1 MLTHTYIFDRYTEA
15 KDAVSALEASAI
27 SPAFISLVGRG
38 GDDLMSLHAYA
49 PGEQIAP
56 VNPAGLLDALGLMV
70 IPGAGPLAVGGWFAA
85 GIAARG
91 TTGQAVVETLKA
103 AGHSGV
109 DAETVAEALHRG
121 ASVVAVRVNAA
132 QSSASIALLVKA
144 GGVDPEERGAAYRDH
159 GWTGFD
165 PAAKP
170 YTSEEVFDE
179 RMRYRDAA

>member
-15 KDAVSALEASAI
+15 KEAVTALEASAI

-56 VNPAGLLDALGLMV
+56 VNPSGLLDALGLMV

-103 AGHSGV
+103 AGHK
-109 DAETVAEALHRG
+109 DADAQIVAEALHRG
-121 ASVVAVRVNAA
+121 ASVVAVRANAVR
-132 QSSASIALLVKA
+132 SDEIIALLVKA
-144 GGVDPEERGAAYRDH
+144 GGVAPEARGAAYRET

-179 RMRYRDAA
+179 RMRYRAAA

>member
-1 MLTHTYIFDRYTEA
+1 MLTHTYIFDRYSDA
-15 KDAVSALEASAI
+15 KEAVSALEASKI

-56 VNPAGLLDALGLMV
+56 VNPSGLLEALGLMV
-70 IPGAGPLAVGGWFAA
+70 IPGAGPLAVGGWLAA

-91 TTGQAVVETLKA
+91 TTGQAVVETLQA
-103 AGHSGV
+103 AGHSAS
-109 DAETVAEALHRG
+109 DAETLAEALHRG
-121 ASVVAVRVNAA
+121 ASVVAVRANATR
-132 QSSASIALLVKA
+132 SAEVQALLTAA
-144 GGVDPEERGAAYRDH
+144 GGVDPEKRGAAYRDN

-165 PAAKP
+165 PDAKP

-179 RMRYRDAA
+179 RMRYRAAA